1 MMINKRVPIVDGLPV
16 DHSFKGGG
24 GKVGNRFLGAGLAMM
39 TGGISEVLGISNVTG
54 MHDVPDVPDVPNVT
68 SFTGNTVDT
77 DAGATLSE
85 SDSTRTIR
93 RKKVSQGTKQF
104 RVPLANKGVGVSAS
118 TSGGTGNNIAGG
130 FKI

>member
-24 GKVGNRFLGAGLAMM
+24 GKKGILGTTAALLSGGLTELM
-39 TGGISEVLGISNVTG
+39 GITNATG
-54 MHDVPDVPDVPNVT
+54 MNDVPDAPDVPQVT
-68 SFTGNTVDT
+68 FTGNTVDT

-85 SDSTRTIR
+85 SDSTRPIR